1 MKARTVKITMARV
14 VLDIDSSP
22 YDSPSAL
29 LSRLVRG
36 VPGEIEELN
45 LLVRRVIYVGVG
57 RQVIGR
63 VEIGDTRALSAKER
77 THQSETGSLHGR
89 PYLLDIV
96 AAFVRLTD

>member
-1 MKARTVKITMARV
+1 MARV

-29 LSRLVRG
+29 LSRFVRV
-36 VPGEIEELN
+36 VPGEIQELN
-45 LLVRRVIYVGVG
+45 LFVLRVIHVGVR

-63 VEIGDTRALSAKER
+63 MEIGDTRALSAKER

-89 PYLLDIV
+89 PYLLDIDRKST
-96 AAFVRLTD
+96 RLNSSHLGISY